1 MTSTVLPRNSLKT
14 RITLATLSIFLVGLW
29 SLSFYASRILYKD
42 IERLSVEQQL
52 STVTMLADHV
62 NREVEARLDALNTV
76 ALLFAPAM
84 QDGPL
89 AVQTLLEQRL
99 DLQALFNSNVF
110 ISQGDGLLIAGVPPV
125 SGMVGVNNM
134 DREYM
139 VVALKEGKPTISVPV
154 VGKYSQSP
162 IFVMTVPIR
171 DAQGR
176 VIGALSGTTNL
187 GKRNFLDQITDGRY
201 GKTGGY
207 LLIVPQHRLIVTAT
221 DKSRVMGTLPG
232 PGINPDID
240 RFMAG
245 QEGSAVFV
253 NPLGVE
259 VLTSNKRIPAAG
271 WLMAVTQPTDEA
283 FAPIR
288 AMQQSMQMA
297 TLLVTLLAAGLTWW
311 LLRRQLSPLV
321 LTSKTLADMAEN
333 RQPLRTLPIGKHDE
347 IGQLIGGFNHLLEGL
362 GERENA
368 LRESEERF
376 RILHE
381 ASFGGIF
388 VHLDGV
394 IVDCNEGLAR
404 MTGYTVEELLGLD
417 GLMLV
422 APPWRELISQKA
434 QKGEEL
440 YLDLTGLRKDGTE
453 YPVSIRSKN
462 MPYKGRTIRVV
473 EFRDI
478 TERKQAEEKLV
489 ESESRLQALIHA
501 IPDLV
506 WLKSPEGIYLAC
518 NQRFESHFGAQEKD
532 IVGKTDYDFVDLEMA
547 DAFREGDR
555 LAMQSGKPN
564 SREEWAVF
572 VSDGHRELLETTKT
586 PVYDANHN
594 LIGVLGIGHDITKR
608 KVAEEK
614 INTLAFFDQLTGLPN
629 RLLFMDRLELALAAS
644 SRHRRNGALFFI
656 DLDHFKTLNDTL
668 GHDKGDQLLQQVAH
682 RLESSV
688 REGDSLA
695 RLGGDEFVLMLV
707 DLSESA
713 QEAVLQAEAVGE
725 KILATLNKPYMISG
739 NEHHGGA
746 SIGITLFSDHRETV
760 DDLLKRADLAMYR
773 AKDGGRNAL
782 CFFDPEMQAAVSLR
796 AGLEADLREAVQQN
810 QFVLFYQPQ
819 VDILGQL
826 IGVEVLLRWTH
837 HQRGSVSPGV
847 FIPLAEETG
856 LILPLGQW
864 VLETACAQLAAWS
877 KCPKMSRLLLAVN
890 VSARQLRHPEFV
902 DQVLSALVRHGVN
915 PGRLKLELTES
926 LLVSNIEDTVAK
938 MTTLKANGVGF
949 SLDDFGTGYS
959 SLSYLKRLPLDQLK
973 IDQSFVRDILVDP
986 NDAVIAKTIVAL
998 GESLGLTVI
1007 AEGVETEEQR
1017 AMLASQ
1023 GCLAYQGYLFSRP
1036 LPIDAFE
1043 KFAMRG

>member
-1 MTSTVLPRNSLKT
+1 MTSTVRPRNSLKT
-14 RITLATLSIFLVGLW
+14 RITLATLTIFLASLW
-29 SLSFYASRILYKD
+29 SLSFYANRILHKD
-42 IERLSVEQQL
+42 IERLSAEQQL
-52 STVTMLADHV
+52 STVSMLAAHV

-76 ALLFAPAM
+76 ALLSAPAM
-84 QDGPL
+84 QDGPF
-89 AVQTLLEQRL
+89 AVQALLEQRL

-125 SGMVGVNNM
+125 PGMVGVNNM

-139 VVALKEGKPTISVPV
+139 VDALKEGKPTISVPV
-154 VGKYSQSP
+154 IGKYSQSP

-171 DAQGR
+171 DVQGR

-187 GKRNFLDQITDGRY
+187 GKRNFQDQITDGRY

-207 LLIVPQHRLIVTAT
+207 LLIAPQRRLIFTAT
-221 DKSRVMGTLPG
+221 DKSRVMETLPAQ
-232 PGINPDID
+232 GINPDID

-253 NPLGVE
+253 NPAGVE
-259 VLTSNKRIPAAG
+259 VLTSNKHVPMAG
-271 WLMAVTQPTDEA
+271 WLMAVTQPTAEA

-288 AMQQSMQMA
+288 DMQQRMQMA

-321 LTSKTLADMAEN
+321 LTSKTLAEMADN
-333 RQPLRTLPIGKHDE
+333 RQPLHALPIGKHDE
-347 IGQLIGGFNHLLEGL
+347 IGQLIGGFNHLLESV

-376 RILHE
+376 RTLQA

-388 VHLDGV
+388 IHQDGV
-394 IVDCNEGLAR
+394 ILDCNEGLSR
-404 MTGYTVEELLGLD
+404 MTGFSVEELIGLD
-417 GLMLV
+417 VFVLV
-422 APPWRELISQKA
+422 APQWREVIWQKA
-434 QKGEEL
+434 QSGEEL
-440 YLDLTGLRKDGTE
+440 YLDFSGLRKDGTE

-462 MPYKGRTIRVV
+462 MPHKGRTIRVV
-473 EFRDI
+473 EFRDV
-478 TERKQAEEKLV
+478 TERKQAEAKLV
-489 ESESRLQALIHA
+489 ESELRLQTLIHA

-506 WLKSPEGIYLAC
+506 WLKSPEGVYLEC
-518 NQRFESHFGAQEKD
+518 NQRFESLYAASEKD
-532 IVGKTDYDFVDLEMA
+532 IVGKADYDLVGKETA
-547 DAFREGDR
+547 EAFREGDR
-555 LAMQSGKPN
+555 RVMEKGEPSTH
-564 SREEWAVF
+564 EEWAVF
-572 VSDGHRELLETTKT
+572 ATDGHRELLEITKT
-586 PVYDANHN
+586 PVFDAHRN
-594 LIGVLGIGHDITKR
+594 LIGVLGIAHDITKR

-629 RLLFMDRLELALAAS
+629 RLLFLDRLELALAAS

-656 DLDHFKTLNDTL
+656 DLDHFKTINDTL
-668 GHDKGDQLLQQVAH
+668 GHDKGDQLLQQVAQ
-682 RLESSV
+682 RLENSV
-688 REGDSLA
+688 REGDSVA
-695 RLGGDEFVLMLV
+695 RLGGDEFVLLLS

-713 QEAVLQAEAVGE
+713 QEALIQAETVGE
-725 KILATLNKPYMISG
+725 KILATLNQPYVICGS
-739 NEHHGGA
+739 EHHGSA
-746 SIGITLFSDHRETV
+746 SIGITLFADHRETV

-773 AKDGGRNAL
+773 AKDAGRNAV
-782 CFFDPEMQAAVSLR
+782 CFFDPEMQAAVSSR
-796 AGLEADLREAVQQN
+796 AGLEADLRVAVLQN

-837 HQRGSVSPGV
+837 AARGSVSPGA

-864 VLETACAQLAAWS
+864 VLETACAQLAEWS
-877 KCPKMSRLLLAVN
+877 KCPKMSRLLVAVN
-890 VSARQLRHPEFV
+890 VSARQLRHPDFV
-902 DQVLSALVRHGVN
+902 DQVMAALERYGAN
-915 PGRLKLELTES
+915 PSRLKLELTES
-926 LLVSNIEDTVAK
+926 LLVANVEDTIAK
-938 MTTLKANGVGF
+938 MNALKAKGVGF

-973 IDQSFVRDILVDP
+973 IDQSFVRDILIDP
-986 NDAVIAKTIVAL
+986 NDAAIAKTIVAL

-1017 AMLASQ
+1017 VMLASQ

-1043 KFAMRG
+1043 LFANRV